1 MSNVLQTSDAPTSFI
16 HDKLVFIAESEVSQ
30 VSWTEPELHQES
42 Y

>member
-16 HDKLVFIAESEVSQ
+16 HDKFVFIAESEMSH
-30 VSWTEPELHQES
+30 VSWTEPELQES